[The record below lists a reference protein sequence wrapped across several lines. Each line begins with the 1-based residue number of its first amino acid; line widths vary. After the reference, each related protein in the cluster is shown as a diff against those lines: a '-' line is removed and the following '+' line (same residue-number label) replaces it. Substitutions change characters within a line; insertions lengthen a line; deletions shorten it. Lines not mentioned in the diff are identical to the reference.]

1 MKYEPNH
8 AKMNANRP
16 NLNLPRKLT
25 DAESNCCSRFHRFKP
40 ITSTCRSYDS
50 GFRGMII
57 QEYLRWQMNIYIKLM
72 DISFIYQLYYCF
84 QISIIGKRLG
94 KPQKTKAREYH

>member
-1 MKYEPNH
+1 
-8 AKMNANRP
+8 
-16 NLNLPRKLT
+16 
-25 DAESNCCSRFHRFKP
+25 
-40 ITSTCRSYDS
+40 
-50 GFRGMII
+50 MII

-94 KPQKTKAREYH
+94 KPPQKTKAREYH